1 MGSGS
6 DVAKNAADMILLD
19 DNFSSIVN
27 GIEEGRLIFDNLKKS
42 INYTL
47 TSNIPEIVPFILFI
61 ILQIP
66 LPLSTLLILTVDL
79 GTDML
84 PAIAFANELPEL
96 DIMERQ
102 PRNAKRD
109 HLVGM
114 KLLMWS
120 YGLCGIVQAGGGMI
134 CYFMILN
141 DYGIK
146 PSTAFGLTTEEG
158 YFPLATDVYNP
169 NYENH
174 GNSNAGLD
182 KFKAK
187 LDWFTT
193 TTNAID
199 VRLFYVNRP
208 ASDWA

>member
-47 TSNIPEIVPFILFI
+47 CSNIPEIVPFILFI

-66 LPLSTLLILTVDL
+66 LPLSTILILTIDL

-84 PAIAFANELPEL
+84 PAISFANEKPEL

-102 PRNAKRD
+102 PRNSKRD
-109 HLVGM
+109 HLVGV
-114 KLLMWS
+114 KLLNWS
-120 YGLCGIVQAGGGMI
+120 YGLVGVVQASGGMV

-146 PSTAFGLTTEEG
+146 PATLFGLANEEG

-169 NYENH
+169 HYENF
-174 GNSNAGLD
+174 GNSHKGND
-182 KFKAK
+182 EFKGTI
-187 LDWFTT
+187 DW
-193 TTNAID
+193 
-199 VRLFYVNRP
+199 
-208 ASDWA
+208 